1 MPEHFRALIVILV
14 LAGVVFAL
22 ARRPA
27 EDLIPHHDFTRR
39 RNLWFALTLLAFVSH
54 SFWVYAGIAAI
65 ILTVA
70 RQRERNPLALF
81 FLLLFLI
88 PPAPAQIPGFGLINY
103 FFALNHIRLLA
114 LCLLLPAFFMLRGQA
129 STLSLGRTWPDK
141 LLALCLLLP
150 AFFMLR
156 RPASTLRFGR
166 NWPDKLLAAY
176 LLLTSLLYLRETTLT
191 DTLRQTLYLFIDV
204 FLPYYVASRA
214 LKELSDFKDAL
225 LGFVLAAM
233 VLALIGLF
241 EFARHWLLYNA
252 LIVALDIHWELSSYL
267 SRGDSLRA
275 SATTGQAIALGYV
288 ISVAIGFYLFL
299 RESVRS
305 RLQQCLGA
313 LLLAGGLFASL
324 SRGPWIGA
332 AVMITVFIATGR
344 KAVKRLMLLAI
355 AGVLALLLLAIV
367 PGGQKFLD
375 LLPFIGTVDVENI
388 TYRQRLIDN
397 SVIVIQRN
405 PWLGSFDYRN
415 TPEMQ
420 SMIQGDGIIDIVNTY
435 IALALD
441 IGLIGLTLFVV
452 FFATVLLS
460 IRRAMRSVPNKD
472 DEARRLGRA
481 LLAVLAGILVT
492 IFTVSS
498 ITVIPVVYWSVA
510 GLGVAY
516 AQMVRRLKRTE
527 TASTAS
533 ANLQPW

>member
-1 MPEHFRALIVILV
+1 MPEHLRALIVILV
-14 LAGVVFAL
+14 LAGIVFAL

-27 EDLIPHHDFTRR
+27 VDLIPHHDFTRR
-39 RNLWFALTLLAFVSH
+39 RNLWFALTLLAFLSH

-88 PPAPAQIPGFGLINY
+88 PPAPVEVPGFGLINY

-114 LCLLLPAFFMLRGQA
+114 LCLLLPAFFMQRGQA
-129 STLSLGRTWPDK
+129 STLRFGRTWPEK

-150 AFFMLR
+150 AFFMR
-156 RPASTLRFGR
+156 RRQAGTLRFGR
-166 NWPDKLLAAY
+166 IWPDKLLAAY

-191 DTLRQTLYLFIDV
+191 DTLRQTLYLFTDV
-204 FLPYYVASRA
+204 FLPYYVASRT

-233 VLALIGLF
+233 LLALIGLV
-241 EFARHWLLYNA
+241 EFTRHWLLYNA
-252 LIVALDIHWELSSYL
+252 LIDALDMHWEMSSYL
-267 SRGDSLRA
+267 TRGDSLRA
-275 SATTGQAIALGYV
+275 SASTGQAIALGYV

-313 LLLAGGLFASL
+313 LLLAGGLFAPL

-367 PGGQKFLD
+367 PGGQKVLD
-375 LLPFIGTVDVENI
+375 LLPFIGTVEVENI

-397 SVIVIQRN
+397 SMIVIRRN

-420 SMIQGDGIIDIVNTY
+420 SMIQGQGVIDIVNTY

-441 IGLIGLTLFVV
+441 MGLIGLTLFVV
-452 FFATVLLS
+452 FFATVLLG
-460 IRRAMRSVPNKD
+460 IRTAMRSIPNKD

-533 ANLQPW
+533 ATLQTW